1 VTETINAI
9 AVATNYNNS
18 AVGMA
23 AYIINL
29 PTAATPAFSVA
40 AGTYATVQMVSITD
54 TTTGAKIYYTTDGST
69 PTVGST
75 VYTAPILVASSAT
88 IKAIAVD
95 PPNYNNSAVGTDA
108 IIINLPAPGFA
119 ITASNTTVT
128 VQPGGTS
135 TVTLTITANAA
146 FNGTIGFT
154 CSGFVPVG
162 ATCAFSPTSV
172 SATALGTGTTMLTVS
187 VPAGVAELHRG
198 PGPLFAGTM
207 AAALLGFF
215 GFRKRRRLQV
225 LLLLVVS
232 VMGLNMFTGCATTS
246 STSAASSQFV
256 VTGTGASCPVTDLTC
271 AQPNQPAGSATPT
284 AASANIQLVLTV
296 P

>member
-18 AVGMA
+18 AVGTA
-23 AYIINL
+23 AYVINL
-29 PTAATPAFSVA
+29 PSVATPTFSVA
-40 AGTYATVQMVSITD
+40 AGTYATVQTVSISD
-54 TTTGAKIYYTTDGST
+54 ATTGAKIYFTTDGST

-75 VYTAPILVASSAT
+75 VYSAPILVASSTT
-88 IKAIAVD
+88 IKALAVD
-95 PPNYNNSAVGTDA
+95 PPNYNNSAIGTDA

-146 FNGTIGFT
+146 FNGSIGFT

-172 SATALGTGTTMLTVS
+172 AVSAQGTGTTMLTVS
-187 VPAGVAELHRG
+187 VPAATAELHRG

-271 AQPNQPAGSATPT
+271 AQPNQPLGSATPT